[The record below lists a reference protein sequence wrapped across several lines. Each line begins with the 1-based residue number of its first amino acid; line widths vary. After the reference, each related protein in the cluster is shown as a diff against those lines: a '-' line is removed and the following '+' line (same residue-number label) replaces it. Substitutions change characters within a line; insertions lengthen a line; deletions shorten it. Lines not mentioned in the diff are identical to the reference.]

1 MVTDE
6 DVDVARKLACEKPST
21 SYLQRK
27 MLISYTDAM
36 ILMDIL
42 EEEGTVSARNAAG
55 ARTVLCPDWVKADLA
70 DDEPFR

>member
-1 MVTDE
+1 MVTPH
-6 DVDVARKLACEKPST
+6 DVEIARKLAREKPSI

-42 EEEGTVSARNAAG
+42 EEEGTVSKRNSAG
-55 ARTVLCPDWVKADLA
+55 LRTVSNGDRA
-70 DDEPFR
+70 